1 MPRQSQMARQSSRQ
15 TFAAPGRRLLAKSNP
30 LCYDS
35 ARYAPVGELSAPS
48 NESGGKSRGKEVNRL
63 VRSYELVF
71 IVHPEVDGD
80 DFTAVVE
87 QVTDLIERNS
97 GKVTEVNNWGLRR
110 LAYPIQDQWEGQY
123 VFMLLELEPH
133 GVIGLERSLILVEQ
147 VIRYLIVRPE

>member
-1 MPRQSQMARQSSRQ
+1 
-15 TFAAPGRRLLAKSNP
+15 

-35 ARYAPVGELSAPS
+35 ARYAPVGELSVPS
-48 NESGGKSRGKEVNRL
+48 NEAGGKSRGKEVNRL

-87 QVTDLIERNS
+87 RVTSLIERNS
-97 GKVTEVNNWGLRR
+97 GKITQVNDWGLRR

-133 GVIGLERSLILVEQ
+133 VVIGLDRSLILIEQ
-147 VIRYLIVRPE
+147 VIRHLVVRVE

>member
-1 MPRQSQMARQSSRQ
+1 
-15 TFAAPGRRLLAKSNP
+15 
-30 LCYDS
+30 
-35 ARYAPVGELSAPS
+35 
-48 NESGGKSRGKEVNRL
+48 
-63 VRSYELVF
+63 VRSYDLVF

-87 QVTDLIERNS
+87 RVTDLVERNS

-133 GVIGLERSLILVEQ
+133 GVIGLERSLILIEQ
-147 VIRYLIVRPE
+147 VIRHLVVRPE